1 MIYTKILIYAAEL
14 VLQKTL
20 LKHFANKSLFLII
33 KTISF
38 YILLQL

>member
-1 MIYTKILIYAAEL
+1 MIYTKIEIYTVEL

-20 LKHFANKSLFLII
+20 LKHLANKSLFLII
-33 KTISF
+33 KTIGL